1 MLKRITQLPGM
12 SPWILMDFR
21 SPRRPLPEIQDF
33 FNRKGLISDQ
43 GEKKE
48 AFYVLQAAYR
58 ERVGVSAYWRV
69 GVMACRRPKSFSADM
84 ESRMRSFGKSSSL
97 FSVKLLYGR
106 EINPPGSKKLGRP
119 IGELNVFGTLRHLC
133 GGRYITNARI
143 SGTG

>member
-43 GEKKE
+43 GEKKQ

-58 ERVGVSAYWRV
+58 ERA
-69 GVMACRRPKSFSADM
+69 
-84 ESRMRSFGKSSSL
+84 
-97 FSVKLLYGR
+97 SV
-106 EINPPGSKKLGRP
+106 
-119 IGELNVFGTLRHLC
+119 T
-133 GGRYITNARI
+133 A
-143 SGTG
+143 